1 MYKVLDKDTIK
12 FEILPQ
18 FVSTKT
24 QLCLESDLL
33 EAIQHIHY
41 KIKTGCQWHIFSV
54 SSIFTGTVLHYKA
67 VYEYSCEWSGKV
79 ND

>member
-1 MYKVLDKDTIK
+1 MSKVLDKDTIK

-41 KIKTGCQWHIFSV
+41 KIKNRLSMAHIFCFIHLYWDGV
-54 SSIFTGTVLHYKA
+54 AL
-67 VYEYSCEWSGKV
+67 
-79 ND
+79 